1 MKVKKIPQRT
11 CVVTQEKCDK
21 KDLIRVVK
29 TPLNEVVIDLS
40 GKINGRGAYLK
51 KDLEVI
57 EKAISDLYMDR
68 AKGILSNDDFY
79 KIKDGLDNDRTR
91 YQEKVKDLEIM
102 LINNKAKMIPKLHPL
117 LVP

>member
-11 CVVTQEKCDK
+11 CVVTQEKYDK
-21 KDLIRVVK
+21 KDLISVVK

-57 EKAISDLYMDR
+57 EKARKSKALERHLEIE
-68 AKGILSNDDFY
+68 
-79 KIKDGLDNDRTR
+79 IKDEVYDKL
-91 YQEKVKDLEIM
+91 KEI
-102 LINNKAKMIPKLHPL
+102 IK
-117 LVP
+117 